1 MKKLEF
7 TEKDYSKI
15 FELIGD
21 LSLFF
26 DERISELHEVFFN
39 EEPPQELIVKSYS
52 GAEITQEEANL
63 KNINKAYKI
72 ADSFIKKSNGPI

>member
-52 GAEITQEEANL
+52 SEAL
-63 KNINKAYKI
+63 KTALKE
-72 ADSFIKKSNGPI
+72 IKKDEH